1 MTKIKVSN
9 YRSGAFDYIG
19 SDRKYSI
26 PANVKDHEIEVPD
39 ATVDVWVAQFT
50 KDGLQVEVVKA
61 KAAPPPPPPEPK
73 QEAKP
78 APAPAPKAE
87 PSKATTE
94 TKSKSTTT
102 SKKEG

>member
-61 KAAPPPPPPEPK
+61 KAAPPPPPEPK

>member
-39 ATVDVWVAQFT
+39 ATVDVWIAQFT

-61 KAAPPPPPPEPK
+61 KAAPPPPPEPK